1 MGIENDHG
9 DDVDDDDGD
18 GDGDGDGGDDDVM
31 VLVMVMVT
39 MMRITMMVK
48 ATGRR
53 RKLEECGGVRKILRT
68 VL

>member
-1 MGIENDHG
+1 
-9 DDVDDDDGD
+9 
-18 GDGDGDGGDDDVM
+18 
-31 VLVMVMVT
+31 MVMVT

-53 RKLEECGGVRKILRT
+53 RKLEEYGGLRRIIRT